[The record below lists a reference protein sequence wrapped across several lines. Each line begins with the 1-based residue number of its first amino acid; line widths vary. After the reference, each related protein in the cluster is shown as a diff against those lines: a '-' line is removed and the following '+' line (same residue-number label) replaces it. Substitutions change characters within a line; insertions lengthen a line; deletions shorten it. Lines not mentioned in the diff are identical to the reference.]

1 MQPDG
6 DEYNTI
12 LYYIV
17 YDDVVGGGWQCKF
30 PGQTKGKRP
39 GGASVA
45 TDVARSTRHR
55 INKQLEGG
63 GGSKRGTA

>member
-1 MQPDG
+1 MQIPRA
-6 DEYNTI
+6 N
-12 LYYIV
+12 
-17 YDDVVGGGWQCKF
+17 
-30 PGQTKGKRP
+30 KGEERP